1 MAKQIIFSYE
11 GKDYTL
17 EYTRRTI
24 QGLQRLLAVITS
36 LMVAVLIPQRTSSS
50 CFPDVS
56 YSWVMK

>member
-24 QGLQRLLAVITS
+24 RQNLRRYGE
-36 LMVAVLIPQRTSSS
+36 
-50 CFPDVS
+50 
-56 YSWVMK
+56 